1 MRAEYHCAACARQ
14 LTTRPPG
21 PIAPRD
27 LPLTS
32 RAAPDPNDRLGLA
45 AAVAA
50 ATGLGLAVAF
60 SRMAYEGGTNGL
72 TVTTARALLMVA
84 GLFALCRLTR
94 RRLRLAPRDH
104 LHLLGLGVLMAM
116 MFYGNV
122 GSVEFIPVGLAALLF
137 YTFPPMVA
145 LITIVVVRE
154 RVPAARLAAIVTA
167 FAGLA
172 VMLGASLADSDPLGV
187 ALALGA
193 AASAA
198 WNSVWVARK
207 LGPHDPLVLTFHMAL
222 VAAVLLVAVSV
233 GSGMLQAPLTPSGW
247 LGAALVVGLQASSIP
262 LYFIAL
268 PRIGALKS
276 SMVSNVQPVVSIVA
290 AFVLYGELLAPAQFA
305 GGALVLGAVWWM
317 QRADTRMRLK
327 R

>member
-1 MRAEYHCAACARQ
+1 M
-14 LTTRPPG
+14 TR
-21 PIAPRD
+21 
-27 LPLTS
+27 

-45 AAVAA
+45 VAMTG
-50 ATGLGLAVAF
+50 ATGLGLAIAF

-72 TVTTARALLMVA
+72 TVTTTRAVLMVV
-84 GLFALCRLTR
+84 GLFVICRLSG
-94 RRLRLAPRDH
+94 RRLCLASRDH
-104 LHLLGLGVLMAM
+104 LHLLGLGVLMAL

-137 YTFPPMVA
+137 YTFPPMVT
-145 LITIVVVRE
+145 LITIVVLRE
-154 RVPAARLAAIVTA
+154 RVPVARLAAIATA

-172 VMLGASLADSDPLGV
+172 VMLGASLANSDPLGV
-187 ALALGA
+187 AMALGA

-207 LGPHDPLVLTFHMAL
+207 VGQHDPLVLTFHMAL
-222 VAAVLLVAVSV
+222 VAAVLLVTVTV
-233 GSGMLQAPLTPSGW
+233 LSGKLQAPITPSGW
-247 LGAALVVGLQASSIP
+247 IGAALVVGLQASSIP
-262 LYFIAL
+262 LYFIAI

-290 AFVLYGELLAPAQFA
+290 AFVLYRELLTPAQFA
-305 GGALVLGAVWWM
+305 GGAIVLVAVWWM
-317 QRADTRMRLK
+317 QRVDARMRGN

>member
-1 MRAEYHCAACARQ
+1 MTPHAH
-14 LTTRPPG
+14 T
-21 PIAPRD
+21 
-27 LPLTS
+27 
-32 RAAPDPNDRLGLA
+32 RAAPDPGDRLGLA
-45 AAVAA
+45 IAITAAS
-50 ATGLGLAVAF
+50 GLGLAVAM

-72 TVTTARALLMVA
+72 TVTTTRALLMVV
-84 GLFALCRLTR
+84 GLFALCRLSG
-94 RRLRLAPRDH
+94 RRLRLPRRDQ

-145 LITIVVVRE
+145 LITIVMVRE
-154 RVPAARLAAIVTA
+154 RVPASRLAAIVTA

-172 VMLGASLADSDPLGV
+172 VMLGASLARSDPLGV

-207 LGPHDPLVLTFHMAL
+207 VGQHDPLVLTFHMAL
-222 VAAVLLVAVSV
+222 VAAVLLVSV
-233 GSGMLQAPLTPSGW
+233 TLLGGKLQAPVTTSGW
-247 LGAALVVGLQASSIP
+247 IGAALVVGLQASSIP

-268 PRIGALKS
+268 PRIGALKA
-276 SMVSNVQPVVSIVA
+276 SMVSNVQPVISIVA
-290 AFVLYGELLAPAQFA
+290 AFVLYGELLTPLQFT

-317 QRADTRMRLK
+317 QRVDARARDGTIRGK
-327 R
+327 ATP

>member
-1 MRAEYHCAACARQ
+1 M
-14 LTTRPPG
+14 
-21 PIAPRD
+21 
-27 LPLTS
+27 S
-32 RAAPDPNDRLGLA
+32 
-45 AAVAA
+45 A
-50 ATGLGLAVAF
+50 ATGLGLAIAF

-72 TVTTARALLMVA
+72 SVTTTRALLMVV
-84 GLFALCRLTR
+84 GLFALCRLSG
-94 RRLRLAPRDH
+94 RRLRLAPREH
-104 LHLLGLGVLMAM
+104 LHLLGLGLLMAM

-154 RVPAARLAAIVTA
+154 RVAASRLAAMLTA

-187 ALALGA
+187 AMALGA

-207 LGPHDPLVLTFHMAL
+207 LARCDPLVLTFHMAL
-222 VAAVLLVAVSV
+222 VAAVVLVAVAL
-233 GSGMLQAPLTPSGW
+233 GSGALRAPVTASGW
-247 LGAALVVGLQASSIP
+247 LGAALVVGLQAASIP
-262 LYFIAL
+262 LYFIAI
-268 PRIGALKS
+268 PRIGALRS

-290 AFVLYGELLAPAQFA
+290 AFVLYGELLTPAQFA
-305 GGALVLGAVWWM
+305 GGALVLGSVWWM
-317 QRADTRMRLK
+317 QRVSVRGNQ
-327 R
+327 